1 MDFLRPLLALAPEY
15 RKRNGRP
22 FITLSYAQSLDGCIS
37 SRPGEPLALSGQRS
51 LRLTHQ
57 LRAAHDAILVG
68 IGTVF
73 SDNPRLTVRLVNGH
87 NPRPVV
93 VDSLLRI
100 PLDCNLFKESSRD
113 PIIFTSQMADANK
126 IRILEQK
133 GVMVVRVSSS
143 DKGLLNLQEI
153 LAILGDL
160 SVNSLMVEGGARI
173 ITSFLMEK
181 APDFVVLTVAPV
193 LVGGLRAV
201 SDLGESDPNQFLR
214 LENPGHKWLGKD
226 LILWGNLVSNGANHA
241 QLPAA
246 VGGSCF

>member
-1 MDFLRPLLALAPEY
+1 MALAPEY

-133 GVMVVRVSSS
+133 GVMVVRVSSN

-193 LVGGLRAV
+193 SGGRIE
-201 SDLGESDPNQFLR
+201 SGERS
-214 LENPGHKWLGKD
+214 G
-226 LILWGNLVSNGANHA
+226 
-241 QLPAA
+241 
-246 VGGSCF
+246 

>member
-113 PIIFTSQMADANK
+113 PIIFTSHMADANK

-133 GVMVVRVSSS
+133 GVMVVRVSSN

-173 ITSFLMEK
+173 ITSFLVEK

-201 SDLGESDPNQFLR
+201 SDLGESDPSHFLR

-226 LILWGNLVSNGANHA
+226 LILWGNLVSNGANQA